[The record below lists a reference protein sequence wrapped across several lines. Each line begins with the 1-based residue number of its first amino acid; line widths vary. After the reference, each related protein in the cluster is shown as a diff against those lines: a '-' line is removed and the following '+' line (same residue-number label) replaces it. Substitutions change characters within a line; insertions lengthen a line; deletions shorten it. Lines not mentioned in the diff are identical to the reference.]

1 MHRYS
6 ALSIGTRLSLASA
19 ALSATVVIVL
29 VSLAT
34 ATSPR
39 NSLID
44 QGGAI
49 IAGQLAQSSTE
60 YILEK
65 DSLALQALLTELTQK
80 PLIPYASIEDANHQ
94 ILVESGSQQ
103 LHRSTMRPFT
113 STIQLH
119 DSVVGYASIHIAG
132 AASPAM
138 SAVVVLLLGIMVL
151 ALVFLL
157 VRSRLKGL
165 DRALQVLAQRLGIAV
180 AASEGDNG
188 ATTIA
193 DIHQLC
199 EALEQLTP
207 QTAAETD
214 EKRAVLALRIPA
226 LAADKLAPEQL
237 APIAE
242 TVKQS
247 ALRWQASVSE
257 RADGWLLLFT
267 CGDDI
272 APRTLASARALQNTL
287 PGDIDYAMAISMES
301 ETAPAQGAPL
311 PGFHWQRLCD
321 AAYQLAQNKNSLM
334 LTRLALSNN
343 DINQQLTVQQD
354 DTGCYRVTGFRDH
367 ESDQAETE
375 DSSPHPA
382 GAEQEQASEPSPV
395 AAH

>member
-1 MHRYS
+1 
-6 ALSIGTRLSLASA
+6 
-19 ALSATVVIVL
+19 VVIVL

-34 ATSPR
+34 ASSPR

-49 IAGQLAQSSTE
+49 ITGQLAQSSTE

-80 PLIPYASIEDANHQ
+80 PLIAYARIEDANHQ

-103 LHRSTMRPFT
+103 LHRNTMRSFT

-138 SAVVVLLLGIMVL
+138 SAVAVLLLGIIVL

-165 DRALQVLAQRLGIAV
+165 DQALQVLAQRLGV
-180 AASEGDNG
+180 AAAASKDDTG

-193 DIHQLC
+193 DIQHLC
-199 EALEQLTP
+199 ETLEQLTS
-207 QTAAETD
+207 QSAADTG
-214 EKRAVLALRIPA
+214 EKRAVLALRLPA
-226 LAADKLAPEQL
+226 LAADQLAPEQL

-247 ALRWQASVSE
+247 ALGWQASVSE

-272 APRTLASARALQNTL
+272 APRMLASARALQNTL
-287 PGDIDYAMAISMES
+287 PGDIDYAMAINMES
-301 ETAPAQGAPL
+301 ETAPLQGAPL
-311 PGFHWQRLCD
+311 QGFHWQRLCD
-321 AAYQLAQNKNSLM
+321 AAYQLAQGKNSLM

-354 DTGCYRVTGFRDH
+354 DTGLYRVTGFRDDD
-367 ESDQAETE
+367 SDQAETE
-375 DSSPHPA
+375 VSTPCPA
-382 GAEQEQASEPSPV
+382 GSAQNQGSDASPI
-395 AAH
+395 AAN